1 MAPTTKTKAIDIAPG
16 HVKAWQAQLTES
28 GPEVTLIR
36 VPISSTAV
44 DRDGDEFSMAGL
56 ESMAAALRS
65 GKVPLYL
72 DHGRLP
78 NGTRLYGALDMVG
91 AWIDGEIDGD
101 KLYGTAFI
109 EPGNW
114 LGDTL
119 VRKISAGLPIGFSA
133 GFWINEAR
141 EKPNGGLIFDDVS
154 LWEVSAVGIPSNP
167 DAVNSAAVAA
177 VVKSLR
183 IKAGLEPEGDDTVV
197 NTPKKKKD
205 PEEVDP
211 EEDKVTKPCPDEDEE
226 DRKKKQ
232 PEEEPDEDE
241 EEEKR
246 RKQSDDEEEEDEE
259 EEEKQPDDNEED
271 EEEDEEEK
279 YVEILD
285 EKAIRTIV
293 AEEVKKALKPIADRL
308 TVVDEIK
315 TLIKEEAK
323 PTKRKTGPRAIVVAR
338 DTKPV
343 QTKNTEPAGEPDIII
358 P

>member
-36 VPISSTAV
+36 VPISSTVV

-72 DHGRLP
+72 DHGQLP

-91 AWIDGEIDGD
+91 AWINGEIEGD
-101 KLYGTAFI
+101 KLYGTAFL

-133 GFWINEAR
+133 GFWVNEAR

-183 IKAGLEPEGDDTVV
+183 IKAGLEPEGDTMVD
-197 NTPKKKKD
+197 TPKKKKD

-211 EEDKVTKPCPDEDEE
+211 EKDKTTKPCPDEDED

-241 EEEKR
+241 EEK
-246 RKQSDDEEEEDEE
+246 KQSDDDE
-259 EEEKQPDDNEED
+259 

-338 DTKPV
+338 GTESV

>member
-1 MAPTTKTKAIDIAPG
+1 MTPSKIKSIDTEPG
-16 HVKAWQAQLTES
+16 HVKAWQAQLTET

-72 DHGRLP
+72 DHGQLP

-91 AWIDGEIDGD
+91 AWINGEIEGD
-101 KLYGTAFI
+101 KLYGTAFL

-211 EEDKVTKPCPDEDEE
+211 KEDKVTKPCPDEDEE

-232 PEEEPDEDE
+232 PEEEPGEDE
-241 EEEKR
+241 EEK
-246 RKQSDDEEEEDEE
+246 KQSDDDE
-259 EEEKQPDDNEED
+259 

-338 DTKPV
+338 GTESV

>member
-1 MAPTTKTKAIDIAPG
+1 MVTPTTTKTKSIDIEPG

-36 VPISSTAV
+36 VPISSTVV

-133 GFWINEAR
+133 GFWVNEAR

-211 EEDKVTKPCPDEDEE
+211 KEDKVTKPCPDEDEDE
-226 DRKKKQ
+226 KKQ

-241 EEEKR
+241 EEK
-246 RKQSDDEEEEDEE
+246 KQSDDDE
-259 EEEKQPDDNEED
+259 

-338 DTKPV
+338 GTESV

>member
-36 VPISSTAV
+36 VPISSTVV

-72 DHGRLP
+72 DHGQLP

-91 AWIDGEIDGD
+91 AWINGEIEGD
-101 KLYGTAFI
+101 KLYGTAFL

-133 GFWINEAR
+133 GFWVNEAR

-211 EEDKVTKPCPDEDEE
+211 KEDKVTKPCPDEDEE

-232 PEEEPDEDE
+232 PEEEPGEDE
-241 EEEKR
+241 EEK
-246 RKQSDDEEEEDEE
+246 KQSDDDE
-259 EEEKQPDDNEED
+259 

-338 DTKPV
+338 GTESV
-343 QTKNTEPAGEPDIII
+343 QTKTADPGGEPDIII